1 MPHGRGRPAEGRG
14 GGGTR
19 TLAASRT
26 ASTLL
31 QRFSSVMSAAPR
43 ERDSTRA
50 APSAT
55 SCSSRAGEGSLSTPR
70 SQSDASDPSLLPPRP
85 APDPENPIG
94 FGGAR
99 PLAGPPRLS
108 QTACSTPGMWG
119 PNRRKRS
126 LLSSS
131 TSRSARPSPWPAEV
145 AEASLRSSWTSP
157 QTLPMSSSP
166 SSNAS
171 PSCCGTAGWPWL
183 ASSSRQSSSSS
194 PSSSPSSPPMSTRSP
209 WLASPRGVML
219 LLTSSSRRSI
229 RDPRRSP
236 LTSALYLRSS
246 CWTSRLNDASEVRP
260 GRCCP
265 AARCVRLA
273 SATGREGTT
282 VVGPACGLLGRGDAR
297 FPDISSHTVGMLS
310 SGWGLPPRCSAPAS
324 PFPASPIRQAPVSSS
339 TAASTAPRATYAMAS
354 SSSRAAARRSR
365 CSLRRAAAADD
376 TCQSCSC
383 RPSRGT
389 RRRIISVRRPALEH
403 TGNQLDKLSS
413 LPML

>member
-1 MPHGRGRPAEGRG
+1 MAVAPRRRRDAPWAGPAGRGKGRGRDPDLGRLPH
-14 GGGTR
+14 R
-19 TLAASRT
+19 VHLAPEV
-26 ASTLL
+26 LL
-31 QRFSSVMSAAPR
+31 GDVCGAAGAGLH
-43 ERDSTRA
+43 E
-50 APSAT
+50 
-55 SCSSRAGEGSLSTPR
+55 SRALCDE
-70 SQSDASDPSLLPPRP
+70 LL
-85 APDPENPIG
+85 I
-94 FGGAR
+94 
-99 PLAGPPRLS
+99 
-108 QTACSTPGMWG
+108 
-119 PNRRKRS
+119 
-126 LLSSS
+126 
-131 TSRSARPSPWPAEV
+131 TS
-145 AEASLRSSWTSP
+145 
-157 QTLPMSSSP
+157 
-166 SSNAS
+166 
-171 PSCCGTAGWPWL
+171 G
-183 ASSSRQSSSSS
+183 
-194 PSSSPSSPPMSTRSP
+194 
-209 WLASPRGVML
+209 
-219 LLTSSSRRSI
+219 
-229 RDPRRSP
+229 
-236 LTSALYLRSS
+236 S